1 MRPIDVIGRLCR
13 EGWIERQGKGSHL
26 IFRKN
31 GKRVDIAQHPGD
43 IPTGTLRE
51 ICRQAEWEWPTTRH
65 YIAVAEKAP
74 GEEMW
79 SILFPD
85 FPGVTSTGSDFPDMP
100 QQARDALAT
109 AVEDMIAE
117 GEKLPASV
125 EEGGRAEVDPTSSA
139 NAHVLIGAAEIPE
152 ASTKETAASAP
163 VS

>member
-1 MRPIDVIGRLCR
+1 M
-13 EGWIERQGKGSHL
+13 
-26 IFRKN
+26 
-31 GKRVDIAQHPGD
+31 
-43 IPTGTLRE
+43 
-51 ICRQAEWEWPTTRH
+51 TTRH

-85 FPGVTSTGSDFPDMP
+85 FPGVTSTASDFPDVP

-139 NAHVLIGAAEIPE
+139 NAHVLIVAVEIPE
-152 ASTKETAASAP
+152 ASTKETATSAP